1 MRQLLLRAGWTPAF
15 GHYPTA
21 QIVPETM
28 VSLMPNA
35 TKKAYRERLAHT
47 LFFGVKAPERF
58 AIPMLEILR
67 FGKEEAIAGFGR

>member
-1 MRQLLLRAGWTPAF
+1 
-15 GHYPTA
+15 
-21 QIVPETM
+21 
-28 VSLMPNA
+28 MPNA